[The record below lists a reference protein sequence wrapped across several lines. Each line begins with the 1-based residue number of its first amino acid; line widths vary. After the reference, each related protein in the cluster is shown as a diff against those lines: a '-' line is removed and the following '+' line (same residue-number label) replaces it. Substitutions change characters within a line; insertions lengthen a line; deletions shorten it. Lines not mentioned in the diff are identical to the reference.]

1 LTQANFQP
9 TASIEMLQR
18 RSELTLAIHQFFSTR
33 DFIHVETPLLSH
45 DTVVDRYI
53 HPVGLQKSTVTGRE
67 SDQETLWLQTSP
79 EFCMKRLL
87 ASGATAIYQIAKA
100 FRQAESGGRHN
111 PEFTMLEWY
120 RVGDDMRAGMELLSD
135 FASAILNRPK
145 SELLS
150 YGDAFRKIAEVD
162 PFADTV
168 ESFGEALQKHGV
180 SISEFAEETDRDFW
194 LNLIL
199 SHLIEPKLGFESPVI
214 IYDWPPSQAALA
226 IVRDDSP
233 PVAER
238 FELYVDGVEL
248 GNGYH
253 ELLDADELERRNEE
267 NNSLRAIDGS
277 VPLPVESRLL
287 DAMRAGMPGCSG
299 VAVGVDR
306 LLMVLE
312 RCQNIDQVIA
322 FPLDRA

>member
-1 LTQANFQP
+1 MPSDDFQP
-9 TASIEMLQR
+9 TASIEMLFR

-53 HPVGLQKSTVTGRE
+53 HPVGLQKSKLTGRD
-67 SDQETLWLQTSP
+67 SDCETLWLQTSP

-100 FRQAESGGRHN
+100 FRQGESGGRHN

-145 SELLS
+145 SALLS
-150 YGDAFRKIAEVD
+150 YGDAFQKMAGVD
-162 PFADTV
+162 PFVDTV
-168 ESFGEALQKHGV
+168 ESFGEVLLKHGV
-180 SISEFAEETDRDFW
+180 SISQFDGETDRDFW

-199 SHLIEPKLGFESPVI
+199 THLVEPKLGFDTPVI

-233 PVAER
+233 TVAER

-253 ELLDADELERRNEE
+253 ELLDPNELARRNEE
-267 NNSLRAIDGS
+267 NNILRTNDRS
-277 VPLPVESRLL
+277 DRLPIESRLL
-287 DAMRAGMPGCSG
+287 DAMRARLPGCSG

-312 RCQNIDQVIA
+312 SCQNIEQVIA